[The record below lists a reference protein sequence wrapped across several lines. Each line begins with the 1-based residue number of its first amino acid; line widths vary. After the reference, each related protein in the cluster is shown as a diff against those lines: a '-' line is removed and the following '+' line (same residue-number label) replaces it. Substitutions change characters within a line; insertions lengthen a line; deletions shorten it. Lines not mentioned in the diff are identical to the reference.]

1 MNVAFLPVY
10 PNPYQQLLREGLEN
24 AGITVEFLETLPTAE
39 WLKTKRS
46 RVDILHYHWL
56 DGLYMNRFRTPVQ
69 ALRFIHHYRLARD
82 LGFHIVWTAHNILPH
97 RSIIRPLD
105 VAIHRLVMRDADV
118 VITHCEAGRRELLDR
133 FPRNGPIE
141 VIPLGN
147 YGGVYPVTMTKPE
160 ARGSLGLENS
170 QFVYLAL
177 GNIAGYKGLE
187 KFAAAFTQVAGKDD
201 VAIVAGRN
209 RDQSVV
215 NRLKHLQAHD
225 ARIRVLDGY
234 IPVDEMQRY
243 LLAADVMVAPF
254 EKVLTSSSVILGLTF
269 GLPVIAPALGCLP
282 ELITD
287 EAGILY
293 RPSDPAALSQAL
305 VNIKS
310 EDIAAMGATAR
321 RIADGLKW
329 DDIGRRTASAYEKC
343 LRS

>member
-1 MNVAFLPVY
+1 MDGPQHIAPSIDH
-10 PNPYQQLLREGLEN
+10 QA
-24 AGITVEFLETLPTAE
+24 AGCSDPPSGHAGCRRRHHPL
-39 WLKTKRS
+39 RS
-46 RVDILHYHWL
+46 RATRITRPIPAERADRGHSTRQLRRGVSGD
-56 DGLYMNRFRTPVQ
+56 DDQ
-69 ALRFIHHYRLARD
+69 A
-82 LGFHIVWTAHNILPH
+82 G
-97 RSIIRPLD
+97 S
-105 VAIHRLVMRDADV
+105 
-118 VITHCEAGRRELLDR
+118 AG
-133 FPRNGPIE
+133 FPRSGE
-141 VIPLGN
+141 
-147 YGGVYPVTMTKPE
+147 
-160 ARGSLGLENS
+160 
-170 QFVYLAL
+170 
-177 GNIAGYKGLE
+177 
-187 KFAAAFTQVAGKDD
+187 FTQVAGKDD

-215 NRLKHLQAHD
+215 NRLKHLQARD

-310 EDIAAMGATAR
+310 EDIAAMGAAAR